1 MSVSK
6 NEEYDSDF
14 DYKMSSSWNWGKMLT
29 MVFFPAETKYFSCR
43 CTRCADPTE
52 LGTMFSSIRCQAQIC
67 ITCMFVTTITI
78 LADTIRD
85 HSHNHSSGVP
95 GAQQSIT
102 SSSPPPLQ
110 LPPSPPLT
118 AAPEYHH
125 HHHPHGSSS
134 GVLSAQP
141 SRPAISCPPTLALGL
156 RPKLIGGWLSITI
169 FVIIVNI
176 VIQCFRRQLPHKIN
190 FAQESHL
197 VPQGF
202 SFSIFLGVA
211 SCARG
216 SRRALSSTQSPRFR
230 FCAMRLSLPCLHTAW
245 TKTVPINNAT

>member
-1 MSVSK
+1 
-6 NEEYDSDF
+6 
-14 DYKMSSSWNWGKMLT
+14 MLT
-29 MVFFPAETKYFSCR
+29 IDFFPAETKYFSCR

-67 ITCMFVTTITI
+67 ITCTFVTTTTI
-78 LADTIRD
+78 FTDTISD

-95 GAQQSIT
+95 SAQQRIT

-125 HHHPHGSSS
+125 HHHPHGPSS

-156 RPKLIGGWLSITI
+156 RPKLIGG
-169 FVIIVNI
+169 
-176 VIQCFRRQLPHKIN
+176 
-190 FAQESHL
+190 
-197 VPQGF
+197 
-202 SFSIFLGVA
+202 
-211 SCARG
+211 
-216 SRRALSSTQSPRFR
+216 
-230 FCAMRLSLPCLHTAW
+230 
-245 TKTVPINNAT
+245 